1 MSSIKHRKSNATTPQ
16 NSSDDN
22 SDRIPP
28 NSNNGNRTTPKYRDP
43 LNVSKGS
50 FAIFILIFMA
60 TICVA
65 INAFLK
71 RATLTSTKTLEQD
84 NASGLRST
92 SNLKNK
98 ISSAGNSVPL
108 LPFSKFQANFVEP
121 LTGAYTLGETYRLQN
136 DAGYVGGD
144 NNIYGI
150 VHYPTVELASILD
163 EEAIDIKLHNE
174 LIMQQLSFTKKII
187 FSQQQP
193 MQQQEDDDELFFGDK
208 FQSALGSIISDSES
222 SDDEYQNDQAL
233 LTRCGY
239 KDLGSGRMPNQDR
252 SVIVHYYLRDDVA
265 DNANATTATSKK
277 VYTHR
282 ALLMGIFDG
291 HGGSGHNVAHH
302 VALELPRVFATKMQ
316 QGNFLTIDAQFDDKI
331 AQVLKQTFLV
341 VDGNEP
347 VKGEGGCTA
356 STAFYPGFGT
366 KVYLAN
372 VGDSTTLIVRYN
384 KSTGKSTIVH
394 QNRKDKPHLDD
405 ERQRIEKAGG
415 QVYIPTSLLIS
426 DESKETS
433 RVYIPSANGMQ
444 LALAMSRS
452 IGDFDGKVVG
462 LISEP
467 IVSIW
472 DVQQYQREHQF
483 SQGLSQDSEW
493 FVVIASDGIYDV
505 IPEEEVVDRLGKSLY
520 HFTMEGGVTKTT
532 NPLVTCEQLIRKASR
547 AWLKQTPG
555 MKYRDDI
562 TLGVSKL
569 NFVTR

>member
-1 MSSIKHRKSNATTPQ
+1 MTSSIKHRKSNVTTPQ
-16 NSSDDN
+16 NSTNDS
-22 SDRIPP
+22 SDRIAP
-28 NSNNGNRTTPKYRDP
+28 NNNNGNRSIAKYRVP

-50 FAIFILIFMA
+50 FAIFIFISMA
-60 TICVA
+60 IVCVVM
-65 INAFLK
+65 NAFLK
-71 RATLTSTKTLEQD
+71 TATSTSTKTIEQD
-84 NASGLRST
+84 NASGLRS
-92 SNLKNK
+92 SSSLKSNK
-98 ISSAGNSVPL
+98 ISIAGNTLPS
-108 LPFSKFQANFVEP
+108 LPFSKLQANFIEP

-136 DAGYVGGD
+136 GAGDIIGD
-144 NNIYGI
+144 TRIYGV
-150 VHYPTVELASILD
+150 VHYPTADLANILD
-163 EEAIDIKLHNE
+163 EEALDIKLHNE
-174 LIMQQLSFTKKII
+174 LIMQQLFFTKNLI

-193 MQQQEDDDELFFGDK
+193 MQQQKDDDELFFGEQ
-208 FQSALGSIISDSES
+208 FQSALGSIISDSDS
-222 SDDEYQNDQAL
+222 STHEHQNDQAL

-265 DNANATTATSKK
+265 DNANSTAATSGKSYK
-277 VYTHR
+277 NR

-316 QGNFLTIDAQFDDKI
+316 QGNFLTGDAQSDDKI
-331 AQVLKQTFLV
+331 TQVLKQTFLV

-347 VKGEGGCTA
+347 
-356 STAFYPGFGT
+356 
-366 KVYLAN
+366 
-372 VGDSTTLIVRYN
+372 
-384 KSTGKSTIVH
+384 
-394 QNRKDKPHLDD
+394 DKPHLVD

-415 QVYIPTSLLIS
+415 QVYIPPSLLIS

-462 LISEP
+462 LVSEP
-467 IVSIW
+467 VVSIW
-472 DVQQYQREHQF
+472 DVQQYQRENQF
-483 SQGLSQDSEW
+483 SQSLSQDSEW

-505 IPEEEVVDRLGKSLY
+505 IPEEEVVDHLGKSLY
-520 HFTMEGGVTKTT
+520 NFHMEDGARKKSS
-532 NPLVTCEQLIRKASR
+532 PLVTCEQLIRKASR

-569 NFVTR
+569 YFVTR